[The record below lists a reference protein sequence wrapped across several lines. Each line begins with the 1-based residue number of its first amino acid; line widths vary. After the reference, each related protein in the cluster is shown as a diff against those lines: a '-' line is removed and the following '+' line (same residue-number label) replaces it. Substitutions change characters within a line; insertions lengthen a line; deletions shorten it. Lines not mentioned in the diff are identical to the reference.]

1 MERAGLEPATPSLQI
16 RSHVVLRWSGM
27 VERQRA
33 SHPRLCRA
41 AVSVSA
47 CRRDL

>member
-1 MERAGLEPATPSLQI
+1 
-16 RSHVVLRWSGM
+16 M

-41 AVSVSA
+41 AVSVGA